1 MLQRPVLLSLTL
13 LLCPS
18 IARSAETD
26 RYAVV
31 VEERCGNL
39 ACAAGTENELLRLLS
54 ERGYHFVDE
63 AQARKIRSVTD
74 AGRLL
79 ESGISPVITTLDA
92 DALIVGVSTLS
103 AIKSEILG
111 DKVHRAAATLALR
124 LIAVDTAEVL
134 GAYNVRGAGLGYD
147 EVQAQHEAAKQAVRA
162 AVEQIAATP
171 PRPPTQYDYQIEVS
185 GLSDL
190 GSSERV
196 LAALGRSPAVSRLTV
211 LHASRELTKLAVQS
225 PVNSARSLAR
235 LLATLADSGLVVYG
249 YTSAVIRAE
258 FQATQGTAA
267 AARTQRKPLE
277 VLELTAENVF
287 PSRLAAYAAHPLGRL
302 KAKNR
307 SPRLLRNLAV
317 SVELVGFMSSPVS
330 SGGLELAPGATLDL
344 PLKVVLDRARLVAH
358 DENAPAVLQVLV
370 EYDDGDLR
378 VQHARELSVVVHDR
392 NAFDWQE
399 PQAIAAFVAPHSA
412 EIQRLARAWTGAAP
426 LDGHLLAAPVALFE
440 GLSTIKLRYI
450 ADPMNAIGG
459 TALDYVQFPEQTLA
473 GGGGDCDDLSVLYAA
488 LAEAVGLPS
497 LIVTTPGHV
506 LAAVSTGLP
515 PQAARSLA
523 LEPSA
528 FLSYRGQLYLPVETT
543 KLGSGFEV
551 AWEAGV
557 KEVRRWRGEPRK
569 ISVVDLREAWRRFPP
584 VNLSSAAP
592 PLPVEGTALGLR
604 VRDALGR
611 LEAARAEALT
621 SERRTLDAAL
631 AQPALEKGER
641 RRLQGQRALLFLEE
655 GDLER
660 SREQLELLLLE
671 DGRAPSVLNDLAN
684 LLLLQGDTER
694 ARALYR
700 QALALS
706 KEPKAAV
713 RVRLN
718 AALAAFIAKDE
729 KAFGA
734 LIVSCLEAGAEEAVW
749 SLATAGFSAPTDTRG
764 AGPSSLEVRDLD
776 LALGRVL
783 QASGRRGV
791 AAETRSSRG
800 EARPVGRFLYWL
812 ARP

>member
-18 IARSAETD
+18 IARAAETD

-31 VEERCGNL
+31 VEERCGSQ

-54 ERGYHFVDE
+54 ERGYRFVDE

-74 AGRLL
+74 VGRLL
-79 ESGISPVITTLDA
+79 ESGVSPVITTLDA

-103 AIKSEILG
+103 AIKSAILG

-147 EVQAQHEAAKQAVRA
+147 EVQAQQEAAKQAVRA
-162 AVEQIAATP
+162 AVEQIATTP
-171 PRPPTQYDYQIEVS
+171 PRQRTQYNYQIEVS

-211 LHASRELTKLAVQS
+211 LHASRELTKLAVES

-235 LLATLADSGLVVYG
+235 LLATLPDSGLVVYG
-249 YTSAVIRAE
+249 YTNAVIRAE
-258 FQATQGTAA
+258 FQAVQGTAA
-267 AARTQRKPLE
+267 TARGQRKPLE
-277 VLELTAENVF
+277 VLELTADNVF
-287 PSRLAAYAAHPLGRL
+287 PSRMVAYADQPLGRL

-344 PLKVVLDRARLVAH
+344 PLKVVLDRDRLVAH
-358 DENAPAVLQVLV
+358 DENSPAVLQVLV

-392 NAFDWQE
+392 NAFDWRV
-399 PQAIAAFVAPHSA
+399 PQAIAAFVTPHSA
-412 EIQRLARAWTGAAP
+412 EVQRLARAWTGAA
-426 LDGHLLAAPVALFE
+426 LDAHLLAGPVALFE
-440 GLSTIKLRYI
+440 GLAMTKLRYI

-459 TALDYVQFPEQTLA
+459 TSLDYVQFPEQTLA

-506 LAAVSTGLP
+506 LAAVSIGLP
-515 PQAARSLA
+515 PQSARSLA
-523 LEPSA
+523 RDPSA
-528 FLSYRGQLYLPVETT
+528 FLTFRGQLYVPVETT
-543 KLGSGFEV
+543 KLGGSFEE
-551 AWEAGV
+551 AWEAGA
-557 KEVRRWRGEPRK
+557 KELSRWRGEPRK

-584 VNLSSAAP
+584 ANLSSSAS
-592 PLPVEGTALGLR
+592 PLPLESPALAVR
-604 VRDALGR
+604 VRDALRR
-611 LEAARAEALT
+611 LEAARAEALAA
-621 SERRTLDAAL
+621 ERRTLDAAL
-631 AQPALEKGER
+631 AQPALEKAER
-641 RRLQGQRALLFLEE
+641 RRLKGQQALLFLDE

-660 SREQLELLLLE
+660 AREQFERLLLE

-684 LLLLQGDTER
+684 LLLLQGDTGR
-694 ARALYR
+694 ARALYQR
-700 QALALS
+700 ALTLS
-706 KEPKAAV
+706 KEPKATV
-713 RVRLN
+713 RIRLN
-718 AALAAFIAKDE
+718 AALAAFIEKDE
-729 KAFGA
+729 RAFGA
-734 LIVSCLEAGAEEAVW
+734 LIVSCLEAGAEEAVL

-764 AGPSSLEVRDLD
+764 AGPSSLEVRDLE

-783 QASGRRGV
+783 QASGRRGLG
-791 AAETRSSRG
+791 AETRSSRG